1 MAYCQ
6 HCGSS
11 VPDGS
16 SFCTNCG
23 APLKDQ
29 SSPNNSNTSSS
40 YNNSYSNGYN
50 NSYSNNSY
58 GSAPQ
63 GYQPYSAPVVPAYST
78 GGLMAWS
85 IITLLL
91 CTIPGIVAI
100 VKTTQINKATTVE
113 EQQKTIS
120 SAKTWCIVGTILGI
134 LAVIVS
140 LTQNM

>member
-6 HCGSS
+6 HCGST

-23 APLKDQ
+23 APISTQ
-29 SSPNNSNTSSS
+29 SSQNSNNYSNS
-40 YNNSYSNGYN
+40 YNNSYSSGYD
-50 NSYSNNSY
+50 NSY

-63 GYQPYSAPVVPAYST
+63 GYQGYQPYSAPVPAYST

-120 SAKTWCIVGTILGI
+120 RATTWCIVGTILGI
-134 LAVIVS
+134 LAVIGS
-140 LTQNM
+140 LAQNM